1 MSLENLP
8 LDGSV
13 LVSSNVGVKH
23 EEHISSPDLSL
34 DEPKELETFFIWDL
48 RERIVWKIISDVRM
62 KRRVGV
68 PVSIVNHSG
77 VGRLVTNESR
87 FHRDEIISVSSNLR
101 HSFVVN
107 CETFIKPEVGPIGT
121 CDGISSP

>member
-1 MSLENLP
+1 M
-8 LDGSV
+8 
-13 LVSSNVGVKH
+13 VSSNETFDV
-23 EEHISSPDLSL
+23 
-34 DEPKELETFFIWDL
+34 PKELETFLVWNGGERVIW
-48 RERIVWKIISDVRM
+48 EIISDVRM

-87 FHRDEIISVSSNLR
+87 FHRDEIISISSNLR